1 MIYAKDKEQA
11 YRIVPEGTYYYGM
24 TLVDGDIY
32 RVLMWNDL
40 LGIEG
45 TDRIVKMTFRL
56 VDVTIKGSGL
66 IQLIRDAKT
75 PRENADRRTESL
87 VVRENAQEL
96 LSRSISRWSTVR
108 SSTLPFREPA
118 SPLSNSIQPS
128 LKPSSI

>member
-1 MIYAKDKEQA
+1 MIYAKEKEQA

-66 IQLIRDAKT
+66 IQLIRDAKRHRIDILTVT
-75 PRENADRRTESL
+75 PRHQSMTGGEGVIVTDLFVKE
-87 VVRENAQEL
+87 
-96 LSRSISRWSTVR
+96 
-108 SSTLPFREPA
+108 A
-118 SPLSNSIQPS
+118 S
-128 LKPSSI
+128 